1 MKAIGYTR
9 VSSRQHQTSGL
20 SLEDQ
25 SQQIEDFARV
35 NGLELICIE
44 QEMAS
49 GGDDDRPVL
58 QGVIQAAREHDA
70 TIIVA
75 KLDRISRSVHFISGL
90 MKHKVPFIT
99 VEFGIDADPFILH
112 LFASFAEKQRQYISA
127 RTKAALARKREREPE
142 WKAGNPNWQ
151 VAIDNAHKA
160 ITSNAD
166 KFAIHVQPI
175 IDEIR
180 AAGIVTLAGV
190 AEALNARG
198 IKTARGGRWHA
209 ATVRNIQNR
218 IVKLQ
223 GE

>member
-1 MKAIGYTR
+1 MKAIGYIR

-25 SQQIEDFARV
+25 SQQIGEFAQV
-35 NGLELICIE
+35 NGLELISIE
-44 QEMAS
+44 QEIAS

-58 QGVIQAAREHDA
+58 QEVIHQARQHGA

-90 MKHKVPFIT
+90 MKYKVPFIT

-127 RTKAALARKREREPE
+127 RTKAALARKKEREPD
-142 WKAGNPNWQ
+142 WKPGNPNWE
-151 VAIDNAHKA
+151 VSLTAATKA
-160 ITSNAD
+160 LTSNAD
-166 KFAIHVQPI
+166 KFAIHVQPV

-198 IKTARGGRWHA
+198 IKTARGGQWHA